1 VDTDGHASG
10 CPPSRQVA
18 ASLTPRARDSN
29 LSRVADPAKRSA
41 TYEDL
46 LAVPWPLVAEIIHGT
61 LVTHPRP
68 AARHAWAATLL
79 GGRLSGP
86 FNLGDGGPGGW
97 VILDEPE
104 LHLGGHVLVPDMA
117 GWRRQQMPEMPDT
130 SAFDIVPDW
139 VCEILSPST
148 AAIDRADKMPIYAS
162 LGVSYAWLIDPSV
175 RTLETYRLAAGSYVV
190 RGQYRD
196 EAVVRAEPFDAIEL
210 AIGPL
215 WSR

>member
-1 VDTDGHASG
+1 M
-10 CPPSRQVA
+10 
-18 ASLTPRARDSN
+18 
-29 LSRVADPAKRSA
+29 ADPAKRQA

-46 LAVPWPLVAEIIHGT
+46 LAVPWPLVAEILNGE

-68 AARHAWAATLL
+68 AARHARAATVL

-86 FNLGDGGPGGW
+86 FDLGDGGPGGW

-117 GWRRQQMPEMPDT
+117 GWRRQRMPEMPDT
-130 SAFDIVPDW
+130 AAFDIVPDW
-139 VCEILSPST
+139 ICEILSPST

-175 RTLETYRLAAGSYVV
+175 RTLEAYRLAAGSYVAL
-190 RGQYRD
+190 GQYRD